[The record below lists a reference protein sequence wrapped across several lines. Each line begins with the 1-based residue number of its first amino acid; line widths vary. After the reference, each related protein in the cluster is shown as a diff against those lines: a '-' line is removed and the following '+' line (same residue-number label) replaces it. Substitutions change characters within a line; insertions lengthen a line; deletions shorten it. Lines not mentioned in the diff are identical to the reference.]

1 MKPKNILH
9 ILLLVI
15 LSIALIYPT
24 ITSLGYTFDTILIC
38 DDMDMSTNEPNGIG
52 YIYFTSSGNIFCW
65 VNLTNVVKP
74 LAIKF
79 QWIQPNKERSR
90 SSLIVTKSGSFPLL
104 SVFDMIKVAGKAPAS
119 NPGLW
124 SVEVYVDDVFE
135 AKTEFYL
142 LDYSEEIGSLVV
154 VLGDL
159 TSSYDQITSQYAS
172 LQRDYDELQ
181 DSYDN
186 LTDSY
191 ASVRDYYDEMTIQKN
206 DLQAQLDNLHYEY
219 DELTVAYNDAIAEYD
234 KLIEDYD
241 PLVKKLNDARNTM
254 YTAIFGMMILLAVVV
269 YLLRARLFS
278 ISFEE

>member
-15 LSIALIYPT
+15 LSLASIHPT
-24 ITSLGYTFDTILIC
+24 ITVLGYTFDTILIC
-38 DDMDMSTNEPNGIG
+38 DDLDMSTNEPNGVG

-79 QWIQPNKERSR
+79 KWIQPNKERYR
-90 SSLIVTKSGSFPLL
+90 SSVIVTKSGSFPLL
-104 SVFDMIKVAGKAPAS
+104 SAFDMIKVAGRAPAS
-119 NPGLW
+119 NLGLW
-124 SVEVYVDDVFE
+124 SVEVYIDDVFE

-142 LDYSEEIGSLVV
+142 LDYSEEISSLVV
-154 VLGDL
+154 VIHDL
-159 TSSYDQITSQYAS
+159 TRSYDQMTSQYAS
-172 LQRDYDELQ
+172 LQGDFDELQ

-191 ASVRDYYDEMTIQKN
+191 ALMRDHYDEMTIQN
-206 DLQAQLDNLHYEY
+206 NELQVQLDNLHSEY
-219 DELTVAYNDAIAEYD
+219 DVLTVSYNDAIAEYD
-234 KLIEDYD
+234 KLIDDYD

-254 YTAIFGMMILLAVVV
+254 YAAIFGMMILLAVVV
-269 YLLRARLFS
+269 YLFTQSARAS
-278 ISFEE
+278 EI